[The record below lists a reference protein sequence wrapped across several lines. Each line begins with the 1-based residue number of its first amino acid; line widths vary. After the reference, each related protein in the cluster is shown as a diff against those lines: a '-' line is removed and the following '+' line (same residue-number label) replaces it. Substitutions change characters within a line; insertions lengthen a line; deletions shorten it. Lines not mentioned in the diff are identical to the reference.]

1 MGQQQQA
8 GKQQPPLADEQLG
21 QNQGE
26 GNVEAGRHYNRDTR
40 EFVQSGQVERAA
52 RDAAPQSQQ
61 ESDAMR
67 SAEEEGRAHAKGED
81 PALQR
86 GADRRQQGTKDDKG
100 RGSDSS
106 GRGGA

>member
-1 MGQQQQA
+1 MGQQQHT

-52 RDAAPQSQQ
+52 RDAAPESQQ
-61 ESDAMR
+61 ESEALR
-67 SAEEEGRAHAKGED
+67 RAEEAGRSRAKEED
-81 PALQR
+81 PALER
-86 GADRRQQGTKDDKG
+86 GRREPDQGG
-100 RGSDSS
+100 R
-106 GRGGA
+106 